1 MAGHS
6 KWKNIRLRKG
16 KQDAIRGKLFT
27 KLSRE
32 IIVAARMG
40 GGDPSMNARLRVAVD
55 KAREN
60 SVPVE
65 NIKRAIDRG
74 TGAIEGAAYEEII
87 YEGYGPSGSAIIMK
101 CYSENRNRT
110 VADVRNA
117 FNKNGGSMAENG
129 SVSWQFRHLGQIQIP
144 INGRDEDE
152 LTLEALDADLDRTN
166 ANLTAAGFK
175 TDEVSITFVPDNKV
189 ELSAD
194 DQVKLLKLLDALDD
208 LDDVQETYMNVE
220 FSEDALAE
228 E

>member
-1 MAGHS
+1 
-6 KWKNIRLRKG
+6 
-16 KQDAIRGKLFT
+16 
-27 KLSRE
+27 
-32 IIVAARMG
+32 
-40 GGDPSMNARLRVAVD
+40 
-55 KAREN
+55 
-60 SVPVE
+60 
-65 NIKRAIDRG
+65 
-74 TGAIEGAAYEEII
+74 
-87 YEGYGPSGSAIIMK
+87 
-101 CYSENRNRT
+101 
-110 VADVRNA
+110 
-117 FNKNGGSMAENG
+117 MAENG

-144 INGRDEDE
+144 IDGRDEDE
-152 LTLEALDADLDRTN
+152 LTLEALDAGASDVESDGETMTIYTAIEDLHRTN